1 MHAYCTYSAKFLLS
15 CNSRTSDTE
24 NLFIDISTEEDVRTL
39 SFNNNN
45 EQIYGSRQ
53 YMLHVPKWS
62 YIVLLNLH
70 VQQCFPILIILCV
83 LVLQNAQFWSK

>member
-39 SFNNNN
+39 SLITMNKSMVVDNISY
-45 EQIYGSRQ
+45 IYLSGA
-53 YMLHVPKWS
+53 
-62 YIVLLNLH
+62 IVLLNLH

>member
-39 SFNNNN
+39 SLITMNKSMVVDN
-45 EQIYGSRQ
+45 IC
-53 YMLHVPKWS
+53 YMYLS
-62 YIVLLNLH
+62 GTIVLLNLH

>member
-39 SFNNNN
+39 SLITMNKSMVVDN
-45 EQIYGSRQ
+45 IC
-53 YMLHVPKWS
+53 YMYLS
-62 YIVLLNLH
+62 GAIVLLNLH